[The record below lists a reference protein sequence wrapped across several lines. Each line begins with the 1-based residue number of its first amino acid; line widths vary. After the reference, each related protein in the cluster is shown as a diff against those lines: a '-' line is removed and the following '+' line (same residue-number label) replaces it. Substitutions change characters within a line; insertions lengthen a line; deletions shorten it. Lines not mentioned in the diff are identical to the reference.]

1 MKETLQLTETF
12 DKSEFGSIMIVAPE
26 YNDTLMASLTSQS
39 GKTISSLVK
48 GGEETILPMFDF
60 KNESGPF
67 KISFF
72 EPFSEDILP
81 FKQGN
86 VEYDSAILNVEG
98 DGKEQGYGVLEIN
111 LSNNES

>member
-12 DKSEFGSIMIVAPE
+12 DKSEFGSIMIIAPKFKDTVMVA
-26 YNDTLMASLTSQS
+26 LTSQS
-39 GKTISSLVK
+39 GKTIRSLI
-48 GGEETILPMFDF
+48 EIDDHTILPMFDF

-72 EPFSEDILP
+72 EPFSE
-81 FKQGN
+81 N
-86 VEYDSAILNVEG
+86 VLSFGHGDFEYDSAILNVEG

-111 LSNNES
+111 LSNNEQ